1 MSTAF
6 SSQLVELAAS
16 RVRERENFPAPGVI
30 FRDIT
35 PLIADGEAFHL
46 FIDELA
52 RHYEGKI
59 DAVAGL
65 ESRGF
70 ILSAPLAYAMG
81 LGMVTIRKA
90 GRLPGPVIGV
100 DYELEYGSARM
111 EVQPFNIEDGQR
123 VLIID
128 DVLATGGTANA
139 ACELVESSGGIVA
152 GLCMLIELAGMG
164 GRERLAGRQVEAV
177 LTFD

>member
-1 MSTAF
+1 
-6 SSQLVELAAS
+6 
-16 RVRERENFPAPGVI
+16 
-30 FRDIT
+30 
-35 PLIADGEAFHL
+35 
-46 FIDELA
+46 
-52 RHYEGKI
+52 
-59 DAVAGL
+59 
-65 ESRGF
+65 
-70 ILSAPLAYAMG
+70 
-81 LGMVTIRKA
+81 
-90 GRLPGPVIGV
+90 
-100 DYELEYGSARM
+100 M